1 MQKDRGEI
9 YNRNEYF
16 RYIQVGIGLF
26 FAPMMSVSYIWK
38 VCVRLC
44 FAVCA
49 SSFALKDHR
58 PRHDLVPPLAQHC
71 LLLFTGLMF
80 CSRLK
85 SFCLYSLKGFPIFT
99 LFCLLGDSLFNPSLY
114 VSKSLSSFQ
123 THFLR
128 RSDRKVDLW
137 GKVNLF
143 VGSHH
148 ISCQLLPRKSES
160 ISASTTRICCVLLG
174 FAITVAILYTVP
186 FSLSVSFPL
195 YPFVYFWLLGPP

>member
-1 MQKDRGEI
+1 MNISDIFRLGLV
-9 YNRNEYF
+9 YF
-16 RYIQVGIGLF
+16 LPLWCLLPTYE
-26 FAPMMSVSYIWK
+26 K
-38 VCVRLC
+38 CVWD
-44 FAVCA
+44 CA
-49 SSFALKDHR
+49 SQFVPR
-58 PRHDLVPPLAQHC
+58 PMPWRITDPDTIWFPPLAQHC
-71 LLLFTGLMF
+71 LLLFTGLIF

-143 VGSHH
+143 VGPHH

-195 YPFVYFWLLGPP
+195 HPLVYFWLLGPP

>member
-9 YNRNEYF
+9 YKKRWIFQIYSGWDWFIFCPYDVSFLHMKSMCEIVLRSLCLVLCPKGSQTQTRF
-16 RYIQVGIGLF
+16 G
-26 FAPMMSVSYIWK
+26 AP
-38 VCVRLC
+38 
-44 FAVCA
+44 
-49 SSFALKDHR
+49 
-58 PRHDLVPPLAQHC
+58 PAQRC
-71 LLLFTGLMF
+71 LLLFTGLIF

-85 SFCLYSLKGFPIFT
+85 KFCLYSLKGFPIFT
-99 LFCLLGDSLFNPSLY
+99 LFCLLGDSLFSPSLY

-143 VGSHH
+143 VGLHH

-186 FSLSVSFPL
+186 LSLSVSFPL
-195 YPFVYFWLLGPP
+195 HPLVYFWLLGPP